1 MKSEWRSSCKRYC
14 NRLGVE
20 HTSASKNVHNVTPL
34 REKQILRVWMY
45 FNSKEVKQRAKIFG
59 GETCCKECKYLNHH
73 IIVTCNDDVIH
84 IYKEMDK

>member
-1 MKSEWRSSCKRYC
+1 
-14 NRLGVE
+14 
-20 HTSASKNVHNVTPL
+20 
-34 REKQILRVWMY
+34 MY